1 MLKNLN
7 FTKNLFLVFA
17 ISFSSISLANNSEIK
32 KSETDMSITATILK
46 PSTIEVVDHMDFG
59 TVYTGTK
66 DNKATGKFRV
76 EHDKTDNVKVS
87 YEGITING
95 NKGTILLMSKDR
107 RNTTPLQ
114 VDVKFKKNAKES
126 KKNNGTKEFE
136 IALEGELD
144 IPDNAA
150 SGEYIQIVTAKVTYN

>member
-7 FTKNLFLVFA
+7 LTKNLFLIFA
-17 ISFSSISLANNSEIK
+17 ISFSTIYSANNNEIK
-32 KSETDMSITATILK
+32 KPEANMNITATILK
-46 PSTIEVVDHMDFG
+46 PSVIEVIDHMDFG

-66 DNKATGKFRV
+66 DNKATGKFRI
-76 EHDKTDNVKVS
+76 EHDKSDNVKVS
-87 YEGITING
+87 YEGITLSG
-95 NKGTILLMSKDR
+95 NKGTILLTSKDR
-107 RNTTPLQ
+107 KNTTPLQ
-114 VDVKFKKNAKES
+114 VDVKIKKNAKES
-126 KKNNGTKEFE
+126 RKNNGTKEFE